1 MSTLFYSQVNKS
13 VQNELIERGA
23 AGTANR
29 TTAALDYMLGKITNV
44 QIEAF
49 ESKPIPGQSIIKS
62 EQGFG
67 LLGGFSVRGNAYM
80 PSSEFGYLNDKVR
93 PANRIPPIITDVS
106 IAINDQ
112 SKSYIN
118 KASVSILISD
128 ADTDLEEME
137 QIYCKPGRFIQI
149 KYAMPDSAILSASPL
164 LETDNLPST
173 NFLKEKFP
181 DVDLNN
187 LRKMNEFYFQGRI
200 STFSYSYNS
209 DGSISLTFEA
219 IGTSNTYADILVY
232 INNDKQNTETEEKPT
247 NQVGNLYTSLSD
259 EINIVIAQ
267 QQKENRL
274 EFEFLSNGTTDQ
286 GILNGIPWIEGNPNG
301 TSTKRMLSL
310 GYLIQFINSRFME
323 QVGANITC
331 NDTICKSNLYEK
343 LVSADPDSILL
354 WRGKADI
361 KSDTYAWDHGD
372 PQLAKNKG
380 YILARRWFPNITPEK
395 AVSPGFS
402 DGTDA
407 YPSRIYI
414 NIELIRKIIDDIKD
428 EPTIKNLLIQLSKS
442 IRDNTGNAIN
452 MVLVQDPLIS
462 DALIYCDANYVK
474 SNVNVSE
481 FTLPAFAT
489 KTGRSVVREFSLT
502 SNVPNSVK
510 NMIFGIDSWNTG
522 AQKTTAYNPYIY
534 ADAETRTQLA
544 NEWKRKYTE
553 ASINLADIKYKK
565 VQKPVDA
572 ETIKNLQDILTKYV
586 TWFTPNIEDSMQLNK
601 AIFPMELEFT
611 IDGLNGLKYGD
622 VLSFDG
628 LPKRYTESFVFAIM
642 GITQAVS
649 NEGEWTTQ
657 VKCIPRVRIK
667 GN

>member
-1 MSTLFYSQVNKS
+1 MSAIFYSQVNKS
-13 VQNELIERGA
+13 VQDELIERGA

-29 TTAALDYMLGKITNV
+29 TTKALDYMLGKITNV

-49 ESKPIPGQSIIKS
+49 DSKPKPGQSIMKT

-137 QIYCKPGRFIQI
+137 QVYCKPGRYVRII
-149 KYAMPDSAILSASPL
+149 YVMPDSAILSSSPL
-164 LETDNLPST
+164 LQDDGLPST
-173 NFLKEKFP
+173 DFLKKQYP
-181 DVDLNN
+181 DVDLSN

-200 STFSYSYNS
+200 STFSYSYNA

-219 IGTSNTYADILVY
+219 IGTSNTYADIGVY
-232 INNDKQNTETEEKPT
+232 IKNEKQPTETEEKPA
-247 NQVGNLYTSLSD
+247 NQVGNLYTLLSD
-259 EINIVIAQ
+259 EINTVIAAK
-267 QQKENRL
+267 QKDNIT

-286 GILNGIPWIEGNPNG
+286 GILVGIPYTIGNSTTPG
-301 TSTKRMLSL
+301 TERMMSL
-310 GYLIQFINSRFME
+310 GYLIQFINSKLME
-323 QVGANITC
+323 QVGASITC

-343 LVSADPDSILL
+343 LVSADPQNVLL

-361 KSDTYAWDHGD
+361 QSDTYSWDHSTE
-372 PQLAKNKG
+372 LAKSRG
-380 YILARRWFPNITPEK
+380 YTQTRQWLPNITS
-395 AVSPGFS
+395 ANAASPGFS

-414 NIELIRKIIDDIKD
+414 NIELIRKIITDIKD
-428 EPTIKNLLIQLSKS
+428 DPTIKNLLIHLSDA
-442 IRDNTGNAIN
+442 IRINTGNAIN

-474 SNVNVSE
+474 TNVNIFE

-489 KTGRSVVREFSLT
+489 KTGRSVVRDFSLT

-510 NMIFGIDSWNTG
+510 NMIFGIDSWDTG
-522 AQKTTAYNPYIY
+522 NQKQTAFNPYIY
-534 ADAETRTQLA
+534 ADGETRTKLA
-544 NEWKRKYTE
+544 NDWKRKYTE
-553 ASINLADIKYKK
+553 TSINLSDIKYEK
-565 VQKPVDA
+565 VQKPVDP
-572 ETIKNLQDILTKYV
+572 ETIKKLQDILAKYV

-601 AIFPMELEFT
+601 SIFPMELEFT
-611 IDGLNGLKYGD
+611 IDGINGLKYGD

-628 LPKRYTESFVFAIM
+628 LPKRYTESFVFTIL
-642 GITQAVS
+642 GITHAVS

-657 VKCIPRVRIK
+657 VKCNPRIRIK
-667 GN
+667 GK